1 MNEHELINEIKQI
14 ATIDFKMK
22 IVDISDELLL
32 RITSEQYS
40 KLLELKKY
48 KYSLQYCIE

>member
-14 ATIDFKMK
+14 TTIDFKMK
-22 IVDISDELLL
+22 IVDISDELL
-32 RITSEQYS
+32 IKISSDQYI

-48 KYSLQYCIE
+48 KWSLQYIIE